1 MRASTLNKFIASG
14 SCTRAFWRCGLPRS
28 FTRSATPSLF
38 REGCKEIATHHNNK
52 RIIPSP
58 HYRASAS
65 SIGCTQCSEEAALAG
80 TAFVGLGHLFSLHQ
94 GGLKL
99 LSPPALVSCR
109 PRRRFA
115 FSRKRRGAEGWGAEV
130 DATAKRMRL
139 TFCSLVLKMV
149 VEVGPMVGRGR
160 WLVCRDPALHGGDG
174 LSRPLLR

>member
-1 MRASTLNKFIASG
+1 MWPASLFHTLCHAQPLSARTQRASQAPHT
-14 SCTRAFWRCGLPRS
+14 
-28 FTRSATPSLF
+28 
-38 REGCKEIATHHNNK
+38 NK
-52 RIIPSP
+52 RISPSP

-115 FSRKRRGAEGWGAEV
+115 FSRKRRGPEGWGAEV
-130 DATAKRMRL
+130 DASAKRMRL